1 MKNTL
6 KKMRED
12 YKAKLA
18 DIRSG
23 FGAIY
28 KKKICDL
35 SEKLANERG
44 RVTELETTNEALS
57 KRLREMQDQMDEA
70 ARNHRADM
78 DKKDHK
84 INYLELEI
92 SGRAAKRKRLM
103 ETEEYSGFNITTSHT
118 QPGQWLIEPIEKD
131 IQCIKVST
139 QYNHN
144 YVLLNSLYQGP
155 KCW

>member
-12 YKAKLA
+12 YEVKLA

-23 FGAIY
+23 FGSIY

-78 DKKDHK
+78 DKK
-84 INYLELEI
+84 ELEI

-139 QYNHN
+139 Q
-144 YVLLNSLYQGP
+144 
-155 KCW
+155 

>member
-12 YKAKLA
+12 YEAKLA

-78 DKKDHK
+78 DKKDNK

-139 QYNHN
+139 Q
-144 YVLLNSLYQGP
+144 
-155 KCW
+155 